1 MIVLDASAV
10 LELVLRT
17 DASSEIE
24 NRVRRPG
31 MTLHCPHL
39 LDLEVAQVLRRHARG
54 KHRVEPRLREALE
67 DLRDLPLTRYAHEPF
82 LDRIWELRENLT
94 AYDGAYVALA
104 EALGARLLTSDAR
117 LARTSGH
124 QASIELVPPR

>member
-1 MIVLDASAV
+1 MIVLDASTV
-10 LELVLRT
+10 LELLLRT
-17 DASSEIE
+17 DAASEIE
-24 NRVRRPG
+24 TRALRPG

-39 LDLEVAQVLRRHARG
+39 LDLEVVQVLRRFARG
-54 KHRVEPRLREALE
+54 NEMSESRVREALE
-67 DLRDLPLTRYAHEPF
+67 DLRSLPLTRYPHQPF

-104 EALGARLLTSDAR
+104 EALDATLLTSDAR

-124 QASIELVPPR
+124 QAMVELVPPH

>member
-1 MIVLDASAV
+1 
-10 LELVLRT
+10 
-17 DASSEIE
+17 
-24 NRVRRPG
+24 

-39 LDLEVAQVLRRHARG
+39 LDLEVAQVLRRHSRG
-54 KHRVEPRLREALE
+54 HMTEPRVREAIE

-104 EALGARLLTSDAR
+104 ETLGAILLTSDAR
-117 LARTSGH
+117 LARTFGH
-124 QASIELVPPR
+124 